1 MTQFLKEHEN
11 SKEYNKIL
19 QITAYRERGRAY
31 YTLGQNLKAEKDFD
45 QGILCLND
53 DQASETAI
61 TMFSRGIVKLKTGAY
76 NEAIEDFEQYRSIF
90 KKHGLDVDPDC
101 LAGIAECHHK

>member
-53 DQASETAI
+53 D
-61 TMFSRGIVKLKTGAY
+61 
-76 NEAIEDFEQYRSIF
+76 
-90 KKHGLDVDPDC
+90 
-101 LAGIAECHHK
+101 